1 MGISGPHAAFLSNR
15 ASLHLTQRMKTL
27 ATNFSCQVDA
37 GCRFLRQIEK
47 LEINSGNK
55 EKEAECTTQGS
66 FLPADPGGT
75 GQGS

>member
-1 MGISGPHAAFLSNR
+1 
-15 ASLHLTQRMKTL
+15 MKTL
-27 ATNFSCQVDA
+27 ATNFNRQVDA